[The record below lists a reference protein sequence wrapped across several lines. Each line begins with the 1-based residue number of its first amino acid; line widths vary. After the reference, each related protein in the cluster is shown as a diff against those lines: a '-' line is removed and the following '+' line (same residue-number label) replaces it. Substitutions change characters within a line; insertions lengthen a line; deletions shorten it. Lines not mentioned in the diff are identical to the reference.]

1 MKGPS
6 PTLPSDLAPPP
17 PPSASLPSF
26 SRRVHGGRP
35 FPRVVPD
42 SAADLDSHRGAA
54 GRGGKGGER
63 FTASTNQQF
72 PGDFS
77 PLLPLYKLETRKS
90 HPWQKKDD
98 DGRNGEG
105 GSRPP
110 KLRAF
115 PPPPLLFK
123 LPWDPILLFLLLPP
137 SFLPGPLDEPKPW
150 ENRGS
155 SGEGREKGEEA
166 DSSVDR
172 KEEDARLLWRGEKES
187 GGDVFLGTILFLG
200 KINAADFSLTI

>member
-1 MKGPS
+1 MWCPIR
-6 PTLPSDLAPPP
+6 PQIWIPIEA
-17 PPSASLPSF
+17 
-26 SRRVHGGRP
+26 RRG
-35 FPRVVPD
+35 
-42 SAADLDSHRGAA
+42 GAA
-54 GRGGKGGER
+54 KGARDSPRPQTGNSPAISLLYFRYTSSKHGNLIRG
-63 FTASTNQQF
+63 
-72 PGDFS
+72 
-77 PLLPLYKLETRKS
+77 
-90 HPWQKKDD
+90 KKDD

-187 GGDVFLGTILFLG
+187 GGM
-200 KINAADFSLTI
+200 